1 MNPGAPDAPRAR
13 TAGDGS
19 RDFSHEIIGA
29 AVEVQRELGTGLLDS
44 AYASAL
50 AVELRARGL
59 QFSRDVPIAASYKG
73 QDVGVAFRADFVVED
88 AVILELKSSSLPVEA
103 RRGQLQSHVRLAG
116 MNLGLVIDFNEMP
129 LTKAVLRVVNKL

>member
-1 MNPGAPDAPRAR
+1 MSNAPDIQN
-13 TAGDGS
+13 
-19 RDFSHEIIGA
+19 DFSHEIIGA

-59 QFSRDVPIAASYKG
+59 QFARDVPIAASYKG